1 MSEAASPCTSVC
13 KMNPTSGWCEG
24 CLRTIDEIIAWGA
37 LDEAGKR
44 HVLALL
50 PARREQLE
58 GDRP

>member
-13 KMNPTSGWCEG
+13 KMNPTRGWCEG
-24 CLRTIDEIIAWGA
+24 CLRTIDEIIAWGS
-37 LDEAGKR
+37 LDEAAKR

-58 GDRP
+58 VDRP